1 MRLTKSIVTLA
12 AAVGALTFAQM
23 AVAQDG
29 AGAESVPDL
38 EGDVVSTTGDT
49 GSVVVERQG
58 NLYSLSEGDDLF
70 EGDIV
75 QTTSNGTTTLNF
87 TAADGTPCTVT
98 LTASQIFAVTAA
110 SCSAPPPVA
119 MTSTQIAALEGT
131 AVAGTAGSG
140 VGAAVFGIPAA
151 LAAVGGVAAATGGDD
166 DGTPASPG

>member
-1 MRLTKSIVTLA
+1 MRLTKFIAVLA
-12 AAVGALTFAQM
+12 ASAGALTFAQT
-23 AVAQDG
+23 AVAQDE
-29 AGAESVPDL
+29 AGSGSTPDL
-38 EGDVVSTTGDT
+38 QGDVVEATGDT

-75 QTTSNGTTTLNF
+75 QTTSGGTTTLEF
-87 TAADGTPCTVT
+87 TAANGTPCSVT
-98 LTASQIFAVTAA
+98 LEPLEIFTVSAA
-110 SCSAPPPVA
+110 SCSSSPVA

-140 VGAAVFGIPAA
+140 VGAAVFGIPAG
-151 LAAVGGVAAATGGDD
+151 LAAIGGVAAATGGDD

>member
-1 MRLTKSIVTLA
+1 MRLTKSIATLA
-12 AAVGALTFAQM
+12 AAFGALTFAQT
-23 AVAQDG
+23 AIAQDE
-29 AGAESVPDL
+29 AGSGSVPDL

-75 QTTSNGTTTLNF
+75 QTTSNGSTTLNF

-98 LTASQIFAVTAA
+98 LTASQIFAVTGA

-151 LAAVGGVAAATGGDD
+151 LGAVGVAAAAGGDD